1 MNQSN
6 PTQPT
11 TECTGE
17 LNCSACATMCI
28 KRLYWHRE
36 IAANAA
42 LVLDAFHLVA
52 PSMAEQFPAALG
64 LQRAIAE
71 LHLCR
76 KRQEGE

>member
-1 MNQSN
+1 
-6 PTQPT
+6 
-11 TECTGE
+11 
-17 LNCSACATMCI
+17 MCI

-42 LVLDAFHLVA
+42 LVLDAFHAIA

-64 LQRAIAE
+64 LQRALAE
-71 LHLCR
+71 LRQCR

>member
-1 MNQSN
+1 MNQMNS
-6 PTQPT
+6 T
-11 TECTGE
+11 TPSVECTGE
-17 LNCSACATMCI
+17 LNCPACATMCI

-42 LVLDAFHLVA
+42 LVLDAFHAIA

-64 LQRAIAE
+64 LQRALAE
-71 LHLCR
+71 LRQCR